1 MNEFENNPL
10 DLLASVEAEQNIIG
24 GLLLE
29 PTAMAKCRN
38 LTAEKFYQVRHRIIF
53 AALKAMAAENLP
65 IDVVTA
71 HERLEFQLTAARR
84 RLVVPAL
91 YAKNPEIVSTHSRP
105 KAAGHH
111 RCGSSSLH
119 PVSTH
124 SRPKAAGATTFKT
137 RSTARGFNSQPPEG
151 GWGHRV

>member
-71 HERLEFQLTAARR
+71 HERLE
-84 RLVVPAL
+84 
-91 YAKNPEIVSTHSRP
+91 NIGEEEN
-105 KAAGHH
+105 AG
-111 RCGSSSLH
+111 GMTYLIELAQNVLI
-119 PVSTH
+119 PDLM
-124 SRPKAAGATTFKT
+124 GLF
-137 RSTARGFNSQPPEG
+137 
-151 GWGHRV
+151 

>member
-84 RLVVPAL
+84 RLDIAQQ
-91 YAKNPEIVSTHSRP
+91 
-105 KAAGHH
+105 
-111 RCGSSSLH
+111 
-119 PVSTH
+119 
-124 SRPKAAGATTFKT
+124 ATYQGD
-137 RSTARGFNSQPPEG
+137 SFNSQPPEG
-151 GWGHRV
+151 GWNRYCQQNQ

>member
-71 HERLEFQLTAARR
+71 HERLENIGEEENAGGMTYLIELAQNTPSAANIRR
-84 RLVVPAL
+84 YVEIIENRHTERELLKLAGEVAPFLWPPA
-91 YAKNPEIVSTHSRP
+91 I
-105 KAAGHH
+105 
-111 RCGSSSLH
+111 
-119 PVSTH
+119 
-124 SRPKAAGATTFKT
+124 AT
-137 RSTARGFNSQPPEG
+137 
-151 GWGHRV
+151 

>member
-53 AALKAMAAENLP
+53 AALKAMAAENL
-65 IDVVTA
+65 
-71 HERLEFQLTAARR
+71 R
-84 RLVVPAL
+84 
-91 YAKNPEIVSTHSRP
+91 
-105 KAAGHH
+105 
-111 RCGSSSLH
+111 
-119 PVSTH
+119 
-124 SRPKAAGATTFKT
+124 
-137 RSTARGFNSQPPEG
+137 FNSQPPEG
-151 GWGHRV
+151 GWFQTAKAGRRHEQKANLVFR